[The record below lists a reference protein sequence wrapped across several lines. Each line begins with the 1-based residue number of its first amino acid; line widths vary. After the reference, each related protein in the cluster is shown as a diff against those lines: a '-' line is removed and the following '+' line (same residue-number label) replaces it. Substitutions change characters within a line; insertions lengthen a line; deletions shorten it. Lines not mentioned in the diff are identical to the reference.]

1 MASLFTKIIN
11 REIPADIIYED
22 ENYLAFLDIEPIQP
36 GHVLVVPKKEIDY
49 LFDMPEKDYLDYF
62 KKVKE
67 IAQIMKEKINCKRI
81 CVIVEGY
88 AIPHVH
94 IHLVP
99 TNHPDDLKKE
109 KIKFT
114 PAEGENYFKKYLEKL
129 KIN

>member
-81 CVIVEGY
+81 CIIVEGY
-88 AIPHVH
+88 SISHVH
-94 IHLVP
+94 THLVP

>member
-88 AIPHVH
+88 SIEHVH

-99 TNHPDDLKKE
+99 TNHPDDLKKK
-109 KIKFT
+109 KINFT
-114 PAEGENYFKKYLEKL
+114 PRESENYFKEYLEKL